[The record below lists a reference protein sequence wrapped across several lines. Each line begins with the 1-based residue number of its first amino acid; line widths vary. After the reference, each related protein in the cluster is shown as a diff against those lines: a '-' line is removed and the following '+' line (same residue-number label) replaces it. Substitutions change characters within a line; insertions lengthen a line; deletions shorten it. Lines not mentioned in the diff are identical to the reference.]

1 MRWHY
6 FSRRVMVD
14 AVIGPCPENCRF
26 ASDAQARNPARGA
39 GFFTVIDGQAGV
51 GKTTVIALTAAR
63 LAAQD
68 LPVLAI
74 RQPSDSPI
82 GTLARAS
89 THNLHGLPLTFL
101 MAADRYYH
109 QEHVICPTLASGQ
122 IIVCDRYVTTAMVLD
137 QMDGAEPEFVWSI
150 YRYLIWP
157 DLAIVLTGDPA
168 VCRARA
174 ARRGIYSRFHEGGT
188 RAAETE
194 ARPLCQHGG
203 HADKLWL
210 SDPDGPDPR
219 PGLRDCNRAHPRT
232 HDRLSDQPAERG
244 IGQ

>member
-1 MRWHY
+1 M
-6 FSRRVMVD
+6 
-14 AVIGPCPENCRF
+14 PQNP
-26 ASDAQARNPARGA
+26 QARNPARDVGL
-39 GFFTVIDGQAGV
+39 FTVIDGQAGV
-51 GKTTVIALTAAR
+51 GKTTATALTAAR

-68 LPVLAI
+68 LPVLAT

-101 MAADRYYH
+101 MAADRYYQ
-109 QEHVICPTLASGQ
+109 QEHVICPALAAGQ

-137 QMDGAEPEFVWSI
+137 QIDGAEPEFVWNI
-150 YRYLIWP
+150 YRYLTWP

-174 ARRGIYSRFHEGGT
+174 ARRGLYSRFHEGGT

-194 ARPLCQHGG
+194 AALYASTAAMLTNYGYPIQMVQVRDQNADQVSETVTGLIRERMTGSPTNPRKGG
-203 HADKLWL
+203 
-210 SDPDGPDPR
+210 
-219 PGLRDCNRAHPRT
+219 T
-232 HDRLSDQPAERG
+232 
-244 IGQ
+244 GQ